1 MECPQ
6 CGLEQPEDI
15 YCVGCGLNVKKYHQN
30 FWHKIQGHALLS
42 LGVLILVGVGVVFWF
57 MPRSSEKQL
66 NSEFQNKSQ
75 KAWKKLAPVPKKSQ
89 TSASTSSGDEE
100 AQLSTS
106 DEDKAKLRST
116 LSSEE
121 FKVSPEEKP
130 KEAQATF
137 FLATLQLLEIPE
149 ETLNRLKDVSE
160 RRAGVVLVSESRL
173 EEFKGLEKQPA
184 SSYYT
189 ANDLELKKDSSFS
202 LSNDI
207 LLMKVLEVDSSVAKI
222 GLSYQD
228 KDDLFEE
235 QFSVGLDSAV
245 LVPLLDVGS
254 AQKPMW
260 MALWLKLHTKK

>member
-6 CGLEQPEDI
+6 CGLEQPEDA
-15 YCVGCGLNVKKYHQN
+15 YCVGCGLNVKKYNQN

-57 MPRSSEKQL
+57 MPESSKKQFS
-66 NSEFQNKSQ
+66 SEFQNTSQ
-75 KAWKKLAPVPKKSQ
+75 NTWKKLAPVPKKSQ
-89 TSASTSSGDEE
+89 KPSTFSDETE
-100 AQLSTS
+100 AQAQAS
-106 DEDKAKLRST
+106 DEDKTELRGA

-121 FKVSPEEKP
+121 FKASQEEEP
-130 KEAQATF
+130 KEAQAAF
-137 FLATLQLLEIPE
+137 FSATLQLLEIPE
-149 ETLNRLKDVSE
+149 ETLNRLRDVSE
-160 RRAGVVLVSESRL
+160 RRAGAVLVSESRL
-173 EEFKGLEKQPA
+173 EEFKGLEKAPA

-189 ANDLELKKDSSFS
+189 ANDLELKKDNSFS

-207 LLMKVLEVDSSVAKI
+207 LLMKVLEVDSSIAKI

-254 AQKPMW
+254 AEKPMW
-260 MALWLKLHTKK
+260 MALWLKLHRKK